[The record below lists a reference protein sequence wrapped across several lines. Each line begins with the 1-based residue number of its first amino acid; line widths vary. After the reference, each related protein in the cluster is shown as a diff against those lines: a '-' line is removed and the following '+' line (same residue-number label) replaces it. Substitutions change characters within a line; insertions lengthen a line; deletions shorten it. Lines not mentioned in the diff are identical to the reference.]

1 MTDEE
6 LQASAEPTI
15 EPTIQA
21 DDAPVIPENGADS
34 VPAEETKV
42 TFSPEQQEIFNAAKA
57 KDTKKFHDKRREAE
71 GYQAELEALK
81 ASIPQPTEPQIPSPP
96 DALMLDD
103 DEFKRQSAEYVEAIE
118 RRAEFRANV
127 KVQTEQ
133 TAAQQQTKLFEQQ
146 QRRVAEGN
154 TFAERSRK
162 LGFDDTEMGQSL
174 VTLQQ
179 MGLGTDFQ
187 QDLVAHEN
195 GPEVIDYLAKN
206 PDALDQMRSMSS
218 MQAGSYIATNIVPK
232 ALNAKKTTSAPIPVD
247 FVNGGGSPEK
257 PLGPPGAVFK

>member
-6 LQASAEPTI
+6 LQASAEPAI

-21 DDAPVIPENGADS
+21 EEAPVIPENGADS

-81 ASIPQPTEPQIPSPP
+81 ASIPQPTEPQIPPPP
-96 DALMLDD
+96 DAFDD
-103 DEFKRQSAEYVEAIE
+103 DFETKLAARDEAFE

-162 LGFDDTEMGQSL
+162 LGFDDTEMGQSF

-206 PDALDQMRSMSS
+206 PDALDQMRSMTS

-232 ALNAKKTTSAPIPVD
+232 ALNAKKTTSAPPPAD
-247 FVNGGGSPEK
+247 FINGGGSPEK